1 VVTPSYSYNDYQ
13 CKFVSYPVLENEQQ
27 TKAFLKLLTIGK
39 HILEELHIES
49 RVGQSLPNLTYLTYS
64 DLTYPNLNNCYKAGT
79 TFTPS
84 NSYNN
89 CQCKFVTYPILENKQ
104 QTKAFLKLLT
114 IGKHIVEELHI
125 ERRVG

>member
-1 VVTPSYSYNDYQ
+1 LQN
-13 CKFVSYPVLENEQQ
+13 KQQ

-39 HILEELHIES
+39 HILEELHIER

-64 DLTYPNLNNCYKAGT
+64 DLTYPNLNNCFKART

-89 CQCKFVTYPILENKQ
+89 CQCKFVTYTVLENNQ
-104 QTKAFLKLLT
+104 QTKALIKLLA
-114 IGKHIVEELHI
+114 IGKHILEEGNIEGTLHTLPI
-125 ERRVG
+125 LTLRNLS